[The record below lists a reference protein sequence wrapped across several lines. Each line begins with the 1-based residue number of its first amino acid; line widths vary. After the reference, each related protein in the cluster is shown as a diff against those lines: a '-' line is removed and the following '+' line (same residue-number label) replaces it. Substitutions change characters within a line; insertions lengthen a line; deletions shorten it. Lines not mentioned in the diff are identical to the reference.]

1 MQEWKKRP
9 REIAN
14 NYNPAFCGEIF
25 YYVIEEYQKIKK
37 DGMPFILLPLILPI
51 ILHEETRDK
60 MKTSKSSFSIILHRN
75 PELKI
80 GFADRAKNLM
90 EITLETYIF
99 LLKYNV
105 ISIHEDKIFINRK
118 IKKRIPSKLSEDI
131 KLSINKAKILGKLF
145 SKIIDVATLYYIW
158 GVRP

>member
-25 YYVIEEYQKIKK
+25 YYVIEEYQKFKEE
-37 DGMPFILLPLILPI
+37 GMPFILLPLILPI
-51 ILHEETRDK
+51 ILHEETREK

-80 GFADRAKNLM
+80 GFADRTKNLM

-105 ISIHEDKIFINRK
+105 ISMHEDKIFIN
-118 IKKRIPSKLSEDI
+118 ILLS
-131 KLSINKAKILGKLF
+131 
-145 SKIIDVATLYYIW
+145 
-158 GVRP
+158 R